1 MESTE
6 ATIAPADRR
15 DDANPIGSTT
25 ATDDSARTPV
35 ETNPSSTEPDSK
47 PAGAGRSDPAK
58 GTDKKSASKK
68 HRHDKSKTSKRS
80 SNKTVPDTDLSDNE
94 DDSESSDVVDSSDS
108 ESDYGDE
115 VEAKSS
121 VSKKHVKVPKSKPKS
136 TKKAKSKQEPSSKKA
151 AKKAAK
157 KIQKKKKR
165 AKASAT
171 DSDSDS
177 SSDDESADS
186 SDEEVSETK
195 KLASQQ
201 DGLKDEFHALRIQV
215 AQLQHQL
222 AQKNN
227 ASQFAP
233 GGFGYQF
240 SFPMAQPQPTIQTP
254 QIPSQVT
261 STQARKRGAPPP
273 RGNPQLQSNNSL
285 SGLGEEDKD
294 SLDESK
300 TPKKSGVD
308 FKRVDWV
315 WDNKIH
321 NYTLQDTTESTGDSQ
336 YNDFI
341 FHVRRTFDWEGKY
354 RSTVVDIK
362 SKLLRECLQDI
373 MGDVTGVSLVD
384 ETPKVDPNLLFL

>member
-6 ATIAPADRR
+6 ATIVPADRR

-58 GTDKKSASKK
+58 RTSKKSASKR

-80 SNKTVPDTDLSDNE
+80 SNKTVADAGLSDNE
-94 DDSESSDVVDSSDS
+94 DSESSDALDSSDS
-108 ESDYGDE
+108 ESDSGDE

-136 TKKAKSKQEPSSKKA
+136 TKKAKSKQEPSSNKA

-157 KIQKKKKR
+157 KSQKKKK
-165 AKASAT
+165 AKASAIN
-171 DSDSDS
+171 SDSDS

-186 SDEEVSETK
+186 SDEEVNETK

-201 DGLKDEFHALRIQV
+201 DGLKDEFQALRIQV

-222 AQKNN
+222 AHKNN
-227 ASQFAP
+227 TSQYAP

-240 SFPMAQPQPTIQTP
+240 SFPMAQSQPTIQAP
-254 QIPSQVT
+254 QIPSQMT
-261 STQARKRGAPPP
+261 STRARGRGAPPP
-273 RGNPQLQSNNSL
+273 RGNPRLQSNNSL

-300 TPKKSGVD
+300 TPKKSGVN

-354 RSTVVDIK
+354 RATVVDIK
-362 SKLLRECLQDI
+362 SKLLRECLQDV

>member
-58 GTDKKSASKK
+58 RTSKKSASKK

-80 SNKTVPDTDLSDNE
+80 SNKTVADASLSDNE
-94 DDSESSDVVDSSDS
+94 DDSESSDAVDSSDS

-136 TKKAKSKQEPSSKKA
+136 TKKAKSKQEPSSN
-151 AKKAAK
+151 KAAK

-165 AKASAT
+165 AKASAI

-201 DGLKDEFHALRIQV
+201 DGLKDEFQALRIQV

-261 STQARKRGAPPP
+261 STHARKRGAPPP
-273 RGNPQLQSNNSL
+273 RGNPRLQSNNSL

-362 SKLLRECLQDI
+362 SKLLRECLQDV